1 MAKYKF
7 FIRAL
12 GRALTTAIAAIA
24 FVSAAFTADEEK
36 KNEPSKTSAADKI
49 GALEEELDALY
60 STRLTF
66 NDEGVPK
73 VGVGISSGQ
82 ETAEFELSGK
92 FALVYYLPDKTVKT
106 FSKGGRVVLRRG
118 EFVKANKRYLLV
130 VNNISWRERELLSKA
145 QKDWE
150 DKGFE
155 VKTVKS
161 GGIQGFAGT
170 LVDTRQYKIAVSS
183 HEDYK
188 SAQKAADELYKSFK
202 IRGSI
207 EEEILDRPHCEILV
221 EAGGKKLG
229 MGKDL
234 VWIIP
239 LDGKTTAFKRNPRG
253 DSFDPSKK
261 TETRNYAGMMYV
273 AADAYGGLTVANM
286 LDLERVL
293 LGVLPAEIFMSAPIE
308 AIKAQA
314 VAARNL
320 LLESL
325 GAKHPSSPFSLCDT
339 QHCQMMLGT
348 ESSHKNALRAANETK
363 GMFLFD
369 ETGLVNTVYSAL
381 AGGFTESFDSEWGQ
395 SNDPSLIAKLDAPD
409 DAGEK
414 TLKFKDGITDK
425 NIDEWL
431 DNPPPDLYPLKTE
444 ANRKNFRWK
453 RYFTAEEASKLAAKR
468 FAGIGKI
475 KKFVVIS
482 RGISGRIKVLKIEG
496 ETGFGVVSKPYEIR
510 TLFNGLPSTMFVIEC
525 EKDAAGS
532 VTGFAFKGGG
542 HGHGVGMCQ
551 TGAIGMAQSGKKYD
565 EILKHYY
572 SNAALKKLY

>member
-1 MAKYKF
+1 MAKFKF
-7 FIRAL
+7 SAL
-12 GRALTTAIAAIA
+12 SFGWALTAALFA
-24 FVSAAFTADEEK
+24 LSMASAAFTADDAK
-36 KNEPSKTSAADKI
+36 KSESAQKSAADKI
-49 GALEEELDALY
+49 GGLQDELDALY

-82 ETAEFELSGK
+82 EKAEFEPAGK
-92 FALVYYLPDKTVKT
+92 FAVVYYSPEKTVKT
-106 FSKGGRVVLRRG
+106 FAKRGRVVLKRG
-118 EFVKANKRYLLV
+118 EFVKANKRYLLI
-130 VNNISWRERELLSKA
+130 VNNISWRERELLPKA
-145 QKDWE
+145 QKEWE
-150 DKGFE
+150 EKGFG
-155 VKTVKS
+155 VKVVKS
-161 GGIQGFAGT
+161 GGVQGFAGT

-188 SAQKAADELYKSFK
+188 SAQKAAEELYKTYK
-202 IRGSI
+202 TRGSI
-207 EEEILDRPHCEILV
+207 EEEILDRPHCEIIV
-221 EAGGKKLG
+221 EADGKTLG
-229 MGKDL
+229 ASKDL
-234 VWIIP
+234 VWVIP
-239 LDGKTTAFKRNPRG
+239 LDGGTTAFKRSPRG
-253 DSFDPSKK
+253 DTFDPSKK
-261 TETRNYAGMMYV
+261 TETRNYAGIMYV
-273 AADAYGGLTVANM
+273 SADAYDGLTIANM
-286 LDLERVL
+286 LDLEQVL

-325 GAKHPSSPFSLCDT
+325 GNKHPSSPFSLCDT

-348 ESSHKNALRAANETK
+348 ESSHKNALRAAKETK

-369 ETGLVNTVYSAL
+369 DTGLVNTVYSAL

-395 SNDPSLIAKLDAPD
+395 SNDPSLAAKLDAPD
-409 DAGEK
+409 DADEK

-425 NIDEWL
+425 NIREWL
-431 DNPPPDLYPLKTE
+431 ENPPPDLYPLKTE

-453 RYFTAEEASKLAAKR
+453 RYFTVEEASKLAAKR
-468 FAGIGKI
+468 FAGIGQI

-510 TLFNGLPSTMFVIEC
+510 TLFNGLPSTMFIIDM
-525 EKDAAGS
+525 EKDADGA
-532 VTGFAFKGGG
+532 VIGFSFKGGG

-551 TGAIGMAQSGKKYD
+551 TGAIGMAESGKKYD
-565 EILKHYY
+565 EILTRYY
-572 SNAALKKLY
+572 SGAALKKLY